1 MSQSVNKIIIDINVH
16 LENQYFYGARE
27 SGSTIVDNGIQRRR
41 IKMQNSYKNEIA
53 FFGGSF
59 RGLLKE
65 LAYDICKSGVFP
77 FTDQNKD
84 AFCPLKPNQADPKHP
99 FYSMFGFV
107 DGHGKLRVSVGKVCD
122 ENTNHSPLLE
132 NRTSIRV
139 DQSLHSA
146 VDGGLFTYEI
156 ANVKTVNYSI
166 ELTNGNENEKALLL
180 AVLNSLKG
188 RNYAGRG
195 STGAGIIL
203 KAEFDKTGLANS
215 LKILEKNIESKKSG
229 GK

>member
-1 MSQSVNKIIIDINVH
+1 MSQSMNKIIINMKIH

-41 IKMQNSYKNEIA
+41 IKKQNSYENEIA
-53 FFGGSF
+53 FFGSSF

-77 FTDQNKD
+77 FTDKD
-84 AFCPLKPNQADPKHP
+84 AFSPHDPNQADPGHP

-107 DGHGKLRVSVGKVCD
+107 DAHGKLRVSVGEICD
-122 ENTNHSPLLE
+122 ENSDLSTILE

-139 DQSLHSA
+139 DQSIRSA
-146 VDGGLFTYEI
+146 IDGGLFTYEI
-156 ANVKTVNYSI
+156 ANVKVVSYSI

-180 AVLNSLKG
+180 AILNSLEG